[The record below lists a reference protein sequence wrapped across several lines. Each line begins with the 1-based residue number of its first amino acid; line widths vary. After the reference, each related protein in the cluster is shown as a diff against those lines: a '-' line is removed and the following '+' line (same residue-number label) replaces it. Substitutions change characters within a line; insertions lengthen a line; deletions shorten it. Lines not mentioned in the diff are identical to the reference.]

1 MKKMLKNRG
10 ITLIAL
16 VITIIVL
23 LILAGITI
31 AALTGDNGILTK
43 TKEASSKTGQSTAEE
58 EVQISWMSLHM
69 NNSNFDD
76 FTLEHQA
83 ELLKQELENTYP
95 GADTKIIKCDEENKV
110 IEISH
115 RGYNVKINTAKTG
128 NISSGG
134 NTSGGSSSGGNT
146 SSSGNTSGGSSSGG
160 NTSGGSSS
168 GGNTSSGGSSS
179 GGSTEKPDTTTYT
192 ISFETNGGNSIDS
205 QKVKKGE
212 KLTKPADPI
221 KNGFSF
227 GGWYEDQECNTLYNF
242 NNTIISNMTLYAK
255 WTNET
260 NKDYF
265 EWITTS
271 KYATLL
277 GFSDSGKAAYNNGEI
292 TELLIPEVYN
302 GLTVSKINTSAF
314 KGCDKIN
321 KLVIPKGVETLL
333 DNAFYGC
340 SNIKEISLPIAINY
354 TSNSNVFY
362 GCTGINKVTLTPGQN
377 NSTGFNYTTST
388 YTYTPWYYSKQNSIE
403 VNIKAGIEKIGAYTF
418 YQNTGV
424 KKVTIEDGVENCG
437 DNTFYGCT
445 NLKTAEI
452 GCKKIGTYAFSGCTG
467 LQTVNLTNNVN
478 TIGKASF
485 YNCTGLLVATI
496 GDGVNNIEDEAFKG
510 CSSLELEYNNPN
522 IEQIGNSAF
531 YECKGIR
538 GNLDFAKN
546 TINIG
551 NNAFYRCTGI
561 TGISF
566 EKVISIGDNAFDS
579 CTYLTSGVESLKTAE
594 NIGNNAF
601 SGCNDLK
608 GNINL
613 SNIRTIGNNAF
624 NGKIGI
630 TGTIET
636 EKIESVGESAF
647 NGCTGLTKVTLKGEK
662 NAKIGALAF
671 YGCSGIK
678 EIEIGENVTKID
690 GPAFSKCTGLNKVT
704 IPISLNASSYNG
716 SYSASYG
723 YYTFSSDTN
732 LTEIT
737 FTKGTGIG
745 YSYSSGYGDTPW
757 YYSKDKDIT
766 ITIQEGI
773 TSIGENM
780 FYGCTGI
787 TNLTM
792 PSTVTKVENNAFYN
806 CTKIANEVDISN
818 LTEIGDSAF
827 YNCKNMK
834 GNWNISTSLTQI
846 PQSAFYN
853 CSARK
858 GELNLDNVT
867 SIGYSTFSECSGIT
881 GNIKIKDIENIS
893 ESIFFECTSIEKVEI
908 GTKTKTIGNQAFNG
922 CSGVK
927 EIIIGDNV
935 TKIDGPAFGR
945 CVSATKLT
953 IPISLNASSYNSRY
967 SSSYGYYTFSSD
979 TNLTEIT
986 FTKGTG
992 IGYEYSSGYDNTPWY
1007 YSRNNDISVTIE
1019 EGIDDIGTNMFYR
1032 CTGLKY
1038 INIAKIVTKIG
1049 NSAFEDCNNI
1059 RIINY
1064 AGTSEEWK
1072 KIQIGSNNTSFTDL
1086 KPTTVITKNNGT
1098 CNTGIKLEGNYKIET
1113 KIKLLSNS
1121 NGYNYIYGTGSSDF
1135 ETYIDSSDSKLH
1147 FTNNGTTTNS
1157 KTTLNKD
1164 TSYTITEEVNN
1175 GTMKASINGEEC
1187 INTNTTA
1194 GTSGEV
1200 KLFASANGNCSGNFG
1215 VEYLKI
1221 YKDENLVLELVPIIT
1236 RYDYEGKKSEKQ
1248 GFYDKVSKRFL
1259 YSNNKEFGLEG
1270 GILICN
1276 GE

>member
-1 MKKMLKNRG
+1 M
-10 ITLIAL
+10 
-16 VITIIVL
+16 
-23 LILAGITI
+23 
-31 AALTGDNGILTK
+31 
-43 TKEASSKTGQSTAEE
+43 
-58 EVQISWMSLHM
+58 
-69 NNSNFDD
+69 F
-76 FTLEHQA
+76 
-83 ELLKQELENTYP
+83 
-95 GADTKIIKCDEENKV
+95 
-110 IEISH
+110 
-115 RGYNVKINTAKTG
+115 
-128 NISSGG
+128 
-134 NTSGGSSSGGNT
+134 
-146 SSSGNTSGGSSSGG
+146 
-160 NTSGGSSS
+160 
-168 GGNTSSGGSSS
+168 
-179 GGSTEKPDTTTYT
+179 
-192 ISFETNGGNSIDS
+192 
-205 QKVKKGE
+205 
-212 KLTKPADPI
+212 
-221 KNGFSF
+221 
-227 GGWYEDQECNTLYNF
+227 YE
-242 NNTIISNMTLYAK
+242 
-255 WTNET
+255 
-260 NKDYF
+260 
-265 EWITTS
+265 
-271 KYATLL
+271 
-277 GFSDSGKAAYNNGEI
+277 
-292 TELLIPEVYN
+292 
-302 GLTVSKINTSAF
+302 
-314 KGCDKIN
+314 
-321 KLVIPKGVETLL
+321 
-333 DNAFYGC
+333 
-340 SNIKEISLPIAINY
+340 
-354 TSNSNVFY
+354 
-362 GCTGINKVTLTPGQN
+362 CTGI
-377 NSTGFNYTTST
+377 
-388 YTYTPWYYSKQNSIE
+388 
-403 VNIKAGIEKIGAYTF
+403 
-418 YQNTGV
+418 
-424 KKVTIEDGVENCG
+424 
-437 DNTFYGCT
+437 T
-445 NLKTAEI
+445 NLIMPNTVTKVGSKAFEDCTKIESEIDISNLTEI
-452 GCKKIGTYAFSGCTG
+452 GERA
-467 LQTVNLTNNVN
+467 
-478 TIGKASF
+478 F
-485 YNCTGLLVATI
+485 YNCKNMKG
-496 GDGVNNIEDEAFKG
+496 NWNISINLTQISQSAFYNCSARKG
-510 CSSLELEYNNPN
+510 ELNLDNVTS
-522 IEQIGNSAF
+522 IGNSAF
-531 YECKGIR
+531 SKCS
-538 GNLDFAKN
+538 
-546 TINIG
+546 
-551 NNAFYRCTGI
+551 
-561 TGISF
+561 GISGKIQIKNIENISEYTF
-566 EKVISIGDNAFDS
+566 YNCTSIEKVKIGD
-579 CTYLTSGVESLKTAE
+579 KT
-594 NIGNNAF
+594 
-601 SGCNDLK
+601 K
-608 GNINL
+608 
-613 SNIRTIGNNAF
+613 
-624 NGKIGI
+624 KIGVL
-630 TGTIET
+630 
-636 EKIESVGESAF
+636 S
-647 NGCTGLTKVTLKGEK
+647 
-662 NAKIGALAF
+662 F
-671 YGCSGIK
+671 YECSGIK
-678 EIEIGENVTKID
+678 EIEIGENVTQID
-690 GPAFSKCTGLNKVT
+690 GPAFAQCTGLNKLT

-716 SYSASYG
+716 NYSYYG
-723 YYTFSSDTN
+723 GDAFAYDTN

-737 FTKGTGIG
+737 FTKGTGVG
-745 YSYSSGYGDTPW
+745 YEYLSRYSNTPW
-757 YYSKDKDIT
+757 YYSRDKDIT

-806 CTKIANEVDISN
+806 CTKIANEIDISN
-818 LTEIGDSAF
+818 LTEIGESAF

-846 PQSAFYN
+846 PQYAFYN
-853 CSARK
+853 CITRSGK
-858 GELNLDNVT
+858 IDTSKIIQIGEAAF
-867 SIGYSTFSECSGIT
+867 YRCSGIT
-881 GNIKIKDIENIS
+881 GEIEIENI
-893 ESIFFECTSIEKVEI
+893 EEIPELTFFECTSIEKVEI

-945 CVSATKLT
+945 CTELEKLT
-953 IPISLNASSYNSRY
+953 MPISLSANSYNSRY
-967 SSSYGYYTFSSD
+967 SASYGYYTFSSD

-992 IGYEYSSGYDNTPWY
+992 IAYDYSSGYDNTPWY

-1038 INIAKIVTKIG
+1038 INIAKTVTKIG

-1086 KPTTVITKNNGT
+1086 RPTTVITKNNGT

-1200 KLFASANGNCSGNFG
+1200 NLFASANGNCSGNFG